1 MLDHLN
7 EKQSQFDLDL
17 SEVCKEKGKHVDEET
32 SFDLRAFSQVQV
44 EIKKY
49 AQPSRCDMTI
59 HFTKLM
65 CPSVITSVGS
75 FLIFTINTIFA
86 GQFENDSAAKLA
98 GVGVGSMML
107 SMIMRYVLT
116 GMNCAQ
122 ETLVPEAYGQR

>member
-1 MLDHLN
+1 MLDHLS
-7 EKQSQFDLDL
+7 EKQSQIEEDIYKV
-17 SEVCKEKGKHVDEET
+17 SKTNEKHVDEET
-32 SFDLRAFSQVQV
+32 SFDLRTFNHV
-44 EIKKY
+44 EMSIKKY
-49 AQPSRCDMTI
+49 VQPSRCDMTI

-65 CPSVITSVGS
+65 CPSVITSIGS

-122 ETLVPEAYGQR
+122 ETLVP

>member
-1 MLDHLN
+1 MLDHLS
-7 EKQSQFDLDL
+7 EKQSQIEEDIYKV
-17 SEVCKEKGKHVDEET
+17 SKENEKLVDEET
-32 SFDLRAFSQVQV
+32 SFDLRAFNHV
-44 EIKKY
+44 EVSIKKY
-49 AQPSRCDMTI
+49 VQPSRCDMTI

-65 CPSVITSVGS
+65 CPSVITSIGS

-86 GQFENDSAAKLA
+86 GQFEKDSAAKLA